1 MTEIAPAPTEAPSL
15 LRHQPLRNFVLGRLM
30 SELASQ
36 MAVVA
41 IGWQVYALTGSAFAL
56 GLVGLAQFVPSML
69 LIFIGGHVADRY
81 ERKRI
86 VALCQAIEGLAIA
99 GLAAASL
106 AHALTVTQIYAT
118 VVVLGIAGAF
128 ERPAASAL
136 LPGVAPA
143 GNLSRASALSTS
155 TMHLATVAGPAIGG
169 LVYALAPAAAYATVA
184 VLTLAAAALNA
195 TIALKR
201 VPLVGA
207 PPTLSTLFSGIHFV
221 RDNPTL
227 LGTIS
232 LDLFAVLLGG
242 ATALMPI
249 YAHDILHTGAWGL
262 GILRGAPAL
271 GALAM
276 TAVLARYPIERK
288 VGLRMFQAVIVFGLA
303 TIVFALS
310 RTIGLSLIA
319 LVIMGAADTVSMVIR
334 ILLVQLS
341 TPDDMRGRVGAVNFL
356 FIGASNELGE
366 FESGVT
372 AGLLGAVPAAVAG
385 GIGTVLVA
393 LLWMWL
399 FPKLRAADGF
409 E

>member
-1 MTEIAPAPTEAPSL
+1 MTDTTPAPAEAASL
-15 LRHQPLRNFVLGRLM
+15 LRFQPLRNFVLARLT
-30 SELASQ
+30 SELGSQ

-41 IGWQVYALTGSAFAL
+41 IGWQVYALTHSAFAL
-56 GLVGLAQFVPSML
+56 GLVGLAQFLPSML
-69 LIFIGGHVADRY
+69 LIFIGGHAADRY

-86 VALCQAIEGLAIA
+86 VATCQVIEGLAIA
-99 GLAAASL
+99 GLAAASVAQVL
-106 AHALTVTQIYAT
+106 GVTQIYVT
-118 VVVLGIAGAF
+118 VVVLGVTGAF

-143 GNLSRASALSTS
+143 GALQRASALSTS
-155 TMHLATVAGPAIGG
+155 TMHLATIAGPAVGG
-169 LVYALAPAAAYATVA
+169 LVYALAPAAAYGTVA
-184 VLTLAAAALNA
+184 VLTLSAAALNA
-195 TIALKR
+195 TIALAY
-201 VPLVGA
+201 VPIERE
-207 PPTLSTLFSGIHFV
+207 PPTLASLFSGIHFV

-249 YAHDILHTGAWGL
+249 YAHDILHSGAWGL

-276 TAVLARYPIERK
+276 TGVLARYPIERK
-288 VGLRMFQAVIVFGLA
+288 VGLRMFQAVILFGGA

-310 RTIGLSLIA
+310 RSMALSLVA
-319 LVIMGAADTVSMVIR
+319 LAIMGAADTVSMVIR

-341 TPDDMRGRVGAVNFL
+341 TPDEMRGRVGAVNFL
-356 FIGASNELGE
+356 FIGASNQLGE
-366 FESGVT
+366 FESGIT
-372 AGLLGAVPAAVAG
+372 AGLVGAVPAAVLG

-393 LLWMWL
+393 VLWMRL
-399 FPKLRAADGF
+399 FPKLRDADGY

>member
-1 MTEIAPAPTEAPSL
+1 MTDTTPAPAEAASL
-15 LRHQPLRNFVLGRLM
+15 LRHQPLRNFVLARLT
-30 SELASQ
+30 SELGSQ

-41 IGWQVYALTGSAFAL
+41 IGWQVYALTHSAFAL
-56 GLVGLAQFVPSML
+56 GLVGLAQFLPSML
-69 LIFIGGHVADRY
+69 LIFIGGHAADRY

-86 VALCQAIEGLAIA
+86 VATCQVIEGLAIA
-99 GLAAASL
+99 GLAAASVAQVL
-106 AHALTVTQIYAT
+106 GVTQIYVT
-118 VVVLGIAGAF
+118 VVVLGVTGAF

-143 GNLSRASALSTS
+143 GALQRASALSTS
-155 TMHLATVAGPAIGG
+155 TMHLATIAGPAVGG
-169 LVYALAPAAAYATVA
+169 LVYALAPAAAYGTVA

-195 TIALKR
+195 TIALAY
-201 VPLVGA
+201 VPIERE
-207 PPTLSTLFSGIHFV
+207 PPTLASLFSGIHFV

-276 TAVLARYPIERK
+276 TGVLARYPIERK
-288 VGLRMFQAVIVFGLA
+288 VGLRMFQAVILFGGA

-310 RTIGLSLIA
+310 RSMALSLVA
-319 LVIMGAADTVSMVIR
+319 LAIMGAADTVSMVIR

-341 TPDDMRGRVGAVNFL
+341 TPDEMRGRVGAVNFL
-356 FIGASNELGE
+356 FIGASNQLGE
-366 FESGVT
+366 FESGIT
-372 AGLLGAVPAAVAG
+372 AGLVGAVPAAVLG

-393 LLWMWL
+393 VLWMRL
-399 FPKLRAADGF
+399 FPKLRDADGY